1 MRPLEIDAELMVE
14 LCKGH
19 GGVMKA
25 INVNHYT

>member
-1 MRPLEIDAELMVE
+1 MRPLEIDVEFVVE

-19 GGVMKA
+19 GEVMKA